1 MIALDGCWPRHA
13 GLIRRITIQA
23 LTSITASAFLTSV
36 IMGLFVGLSARG
48 APAATELWQIG
59 LSIWAIAPALI
70 CPLIAFR
77 MSSLMQDLRTT
88 HEELL
93 YLATMDPLTG
103 LLNRRGFDAVAT
115 QAFDA
120 ARHSG
125 QPISA
130 LMCDI
135 DAFKA
140 LNDKYGHDAGDMAL
154 RNVAQMIRESV
165 GNRAAVV
172 GRQGGDEFVILL
184 PGVNVEEAAWIAESL
199 RGAFEARALAQQD
212 RAAQCTVSVGTATE
226 LSELRTLLR
235 NADAALY
242 RAKRAPRYVLV
253 PAPGPYGHRESTPH
267 ILPVVAQAIGQPLLI
282 WLGPL
287 PTKAAPAEK
296 VGQS

>member
-1 MIALDGCWPRHA
+1 MIALHKKVTAMIALDGCWPRHA

-115 QAFDA
+115 QAFDD

-226 LSELRTLLR
+226 LSGEAELRTLLR

-242 RAKRAPRYVLV
+242 RAKRAPRYVLL

-267 ILPVVAQAIGQPLLI
+267 I
-282 WLGPL
+282 
-287 PTKAAPAEK
+287 
-296 VGQS
+296 QSSPKLSGNLC